1 MSAPLGWLFLLVST
15 LNSLGISYGQYEP
28 PTPTIEPLYPKGIRI
43 SIPHEEGITL
53 VAYHVKFND
62 DFYSLEAGTISV
74 DVIKPKNGR
83 WIYQD
88 RSTRL
93 KAGDMIYLW
102 EHVVYNGLGYNLL
115 DQQHEVKEFYYPNG
129 TVVGSIPGSDGRC
142 TVTSET
148 KIYSRSQE
156 SQQLTR
162 NNACAGQVIFEE
174 DFHALDTN
182 RWKVIECFPA
192 APTFEFVVYK
202 NDPANVH
209 VEDGVL
215 RIKPTL
221 LKLKYGLTFAQ
232 DGCLQL
238 DKCTGQAGSRDCT
251 RTANAWDILP
261 PVISGRLNT
270 KPSFNF
276 MYGKIQVRAK
286 LPRGDW
292 IYPLITLES
301 DDNSNTTHFSSIVI
315 AQSFGNPT
323 LITEDKQDIG
333 NHLLQ
338 AGAQVSNVDNNDL
351 QNNRIDLPSKSSGSL
366 WSDDYHVYELEWRH
380 ERLILKVDGEQYGE
394 QRIPVL
400 FDVPV
405 YINVGVGVAGRNLF
419 PDGCRSGTYPKP
431 WKNKGVKALYEFY
444 SSDSLWSNTWGEHD
458 NVLSIDY
465 IKVLAL

>member
-15 LNSLGISYGQYEP
+15 LNSLGISYGKYEP
-28 PTPTIEPLYPKGIRI
+28 LTPTIEPLYPKGIRI
-43 SIPHEEGITL
+43 SIPLG
-53 VAYHVKFND
+53 
-62 DFYSLEAGTISV
+62 
-74 DVIKPKNGR
+74 
-83 WIYQD
+83 
-88 RSTRL
+88 ST
-93 KAGDMIYLW
+93 ADG
-102 EHVVYNGLGYNLL
+102 
-115 DQQHEVKEFYYPNG
+115 
-129 TVVGSIPGSDGRC
+129 DGRC

-182 RWKVIECFPA
+182 RWKVIERFPT
-192 APTFEFVVYK
+192 APNFEFVVYE
-202 NDPANVH
+202 NDPGNVH
-209 VEDGVL
+209 VVDGVL

-221 LKLKYGLTFAQ
+221 LKLKYGLSFVQ
-232 DGCLQL
+232 DGSLQL
-238 DKCTGQAGSRDCT
+238 DKCTEQAGSRDCT
-251 RTANAWDILP
+251 RTAIAWNILP

-301 DDNSNTTHFSSIVI
+301 DDNSNTTHFCSIVI
-315 AQSFGNPT
+315 AHSFGNPT
-323 LITEDKQDIG
+323 LITEDRKDIG

-405 YINVGVGVAGRNLF
+405 YINVGVGVGGRNLF
-419 PDGCRSGTYPKP
+419 PDGCRSGTYRGGYLKP
-431 WKNKGVKALYEFY
+431 WKNKDVKALYEFY
-444 SSDSLWSNTWGEHD
+444 SSNTLWSNTWVEHD